1 MNREKL
7 IKNVTDQ
14 IKEAQIKLGYA
25 KETVRLYYTVSSLNA
40 LLETEFADADTMR
53 EALQEQF
60 ASADEHLGRLSFRI
74 HQGRIEVSVPPEGAL
89 YVHEHVEATP
99 FLVDLIDFF
108 QQHHHCRIKD
118 ICNVFERYS
127 PEYVCEK
134 MAEGMDFDYVIYF
147 RDRSID
153 SYYYCI
159 KAEMGHTIYHR
170 FTREDY
176 MALIH

>member
-1 MNREKL
+1 MDKEKL
-7 IKNVTDQ
+7 IKNIADQ
-14 IKEAQIKLGYA
+14 VKEAQIKLGYA
-25 KETVRLYYTVSSLNA
+25 KETVRLYYTVPSLNA
-40 LLETEFADADTMR
+40 LLGTEFADAETMKGV
-53 EALQEQF
+53 LQELF
-60 ASADEHLGRLSFRI
+60 ASEDERLGQLSFKI
-74 HQGRIEVSVPPEGAL
+74 HQGRIEVSVPPEGVT
-89 YVHEHVEATP
+89 YVHEQVEAEP

-108 QQHHHCRIKD
+108 RQHHHCRIKD
-118 ICNVFERYS
+118 ICSVFERHS

-153 SYYYCI
+153 AYYYCI

-176 MALIH
+176 MALIR